1 MVSVIKGGH
10 LGRTPFNSFQ
20 DEEEN
25 NKKVVNATLPI
36 TILLWT
42 IAYYDHYILHQ
53 CCLMIIKYR
62 LLLNFATMFGIPKP
76 VNFVFFINLNMF

>member
-36 TILLWT
+36 AILPWT
-42 IAYYDHYILHQ
+42 IVYHDHYILHQ
-53 CCLMIIKYR
+53 CFFIIIKS
-62 LLLNFATMFGIPKP
+62 G
-76 VNFVFFINLNMF
+76 FFHDLQKRES

>member
-25 NKKVVNATLPI
+25 NTKKVVNATLPI
-36 TILLWT
+36 TILPWT
-42 IAYYDHYILHQ
+42 IVYHDHYILHQ
-53 CCLMIIKYR
+53 CFFIIIKSDLFMNGKKVIRQTFLYPAQ
-62 LLLNFATMFGIPKP
+62 N
-76 VNFVFFINLNMF
+76 